1 MYILYDGKMRK
12 VNFNTKNLRLSEDV
26 IVVMEK
32 KVTPYGNGAKVDCIK
47 EYIGKRAYVIIVKD

>member
-32 KVTPYGNGAKVDCIK
+32 KVTPYGNGAKVDCVK
-47 EYIGKRAYVIIVKD
+47 EHIGKRAYVIIVKD